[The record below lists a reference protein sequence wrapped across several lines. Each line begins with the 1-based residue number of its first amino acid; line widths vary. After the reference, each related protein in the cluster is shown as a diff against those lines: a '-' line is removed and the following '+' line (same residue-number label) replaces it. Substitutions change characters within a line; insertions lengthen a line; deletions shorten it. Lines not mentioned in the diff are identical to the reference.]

1 MRLSGVLAIGANMA
15 SKRTKGNNSQR
26 GFTLAELAVS
36 MGILVVGVLGGMVM
50 ILMGM
55 SRNNSNRVDT
65 TSTNVAQTVL
75 EQVAASAPN
84 ANPVLVVTDCVQTN
98 PGTSNLKINTAAGG
112 ATLSVNGDI
121 NFAADNPVTLQASN
135 YQLNYIVC
143 GTNGLKTTY
152 DVRWN
157 IQAVGAGGWSKLV
170 TVSARQPMV
179 ATPGGIQYIPPITLR
194 TVVGM

>member
-1 MRLSGVLAIGANMA
+1 MTNPEKRANKA
-15 SKRTKGNNSQR
+15 ER
-26 GFTLAELAVS
+26 GFTLIELAVS
-36 MGILVVGVLGGMVM
+36 MAVLVVGVLGGMVM
-50 ILMGM
+50 IIMGM

-84 ANPVLVVTDCVQTN
+84 TNPVLVLTDCVQTD
-98 PGTSNLKINTAAGG
+98 PTTSNLKINTAVGG
-112 ATLSVNGDI
+112 ATLSANGDI
-121 NFAADNPVTLQASN
+121 NFGADNPATLKASN
-135 YQLNYIVC
+135 YQFSYTVC

-157 IQAVGAGGWSKLV
+157 VQPVGAGGWSKLV

>member
-1 MRLSGVLAIGANMA
+1 MRNRA
-15 SKRTKGNNSQR
+15 KRADRSER
-26 GFTLAELAVS
+26 GFTLVELAVA
-36 MGILVVGVLGGMVM
+36 MAVLVVGVLGGMVM

-84 ANPVLVVTDCVQTN
+84 SSPTLVVTDCVQTD
-98 PGTSNLKINTAAGG
+98 PTTSNLKINTAIGG
-112 ATLSVNGDI
+112 AHVYPNGDI
-121 NFAADNPVTLQASN
+121 NFSADDPATLQASN
-135 YQLNYIVC
+135 YQFNYVVC

-157 IQAVGAGGWSKLV
+157 VQPVGTGGWSKLV
-170 TVSARQPMV
+170 TVSARQPLV